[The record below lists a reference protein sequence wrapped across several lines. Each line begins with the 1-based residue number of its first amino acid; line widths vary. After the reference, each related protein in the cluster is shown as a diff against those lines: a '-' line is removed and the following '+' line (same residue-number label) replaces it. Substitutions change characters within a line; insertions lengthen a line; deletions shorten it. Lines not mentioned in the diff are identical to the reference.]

1 MYNVGI
7 IYFCYGCIVLI
18 FFFIKDSVYVF
29 NKKIRKLVLKIKK
42 FYGDNFLK
50 KKKIIKNR
58 GIYFLFRKMCF
69 LIR

>member
-42 FYGDNFLK
+42 FYGDNFSK
-50 KKKIIKNR
+50 KKKI
-58 GIYFLFRKMCF
+58 Y
-69 LIR
+69 

>member
-29 NKKIRKLVLKIKK
+29 NKKIRKLVLKIKS
-42 FYGDNFLK
+42 FMEIIFRK
-50 KKKIIKNR
+50 KKNLLKIEVFIFCLEKCV
-58 GIYFLFRKMCF
+58 F
-69 LIR
+69 